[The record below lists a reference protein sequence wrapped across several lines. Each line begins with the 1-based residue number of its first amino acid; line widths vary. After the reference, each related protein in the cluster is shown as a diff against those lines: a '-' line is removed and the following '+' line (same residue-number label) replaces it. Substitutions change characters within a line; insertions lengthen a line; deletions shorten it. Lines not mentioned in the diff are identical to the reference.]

1 MPPRYCALKIAALMD
16 DVAEQM
22 AREGVE
28 ATLKGRR
35 ASLAD
40 DTRYEEDEY
49 KFNPFGVATIRDH
62 KF

>member
-1 MPPRYCALKIAALMD
+1 
-16 DVAEQM
+16 M

-28 ATLKGRR
+28 ATLKGRG

-49 KFNPFGVATIRDH
+49 KFNPFGVVSVDDL
-62 KF
+62 KL